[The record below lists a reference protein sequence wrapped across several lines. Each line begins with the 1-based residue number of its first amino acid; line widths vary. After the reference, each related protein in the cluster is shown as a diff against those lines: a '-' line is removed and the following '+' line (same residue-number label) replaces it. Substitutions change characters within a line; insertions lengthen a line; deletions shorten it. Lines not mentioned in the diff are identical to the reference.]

1 MDFTFWHKTSKLLM
15 NMYIFIQKSIWIWIP
30 NLESHQQLIS
40 KKFFFFNLL
49 SQFLM
54 WNFVF
59 NLFSTVLMWLFF
71 FCWWRFQ
78 QPNFRWWCFQQP
90 TFRWWCFQQPTWP
103 RYWAAVYSIA
113 LQAAIYFSLCKFFL
127 LLFLFFK
134 QGAVVRTTTSTCF
147 LFVSV
152 VWRIDDSFYCFLKDA
167 MK

>member
-1 MDFTFWHKTSKLLM
+1 MALKAA
-15 NMYIFIQKSIWIWIP
+15 Y
-30 NLESHQQLIS
+30 
-40 KKFFFFNLL
+40 
-49 SQFLM
+49 
-54 WNFVF
+54 
-59 NLFSTVLMWLFF
+59 LFSDGAKSSLSFLFLF

-78 QPNFRWWCFQQP
+78 QPNFQWWCYQQP

-167 MK
+167 MKKMEGRWEGITRKGVPLWVSPNHHWPIYEPLERSSATI